1 MSAKV
6 AGMPWFS
13 ECRSTRCDFLT
24 LCSAGGQTTQGAGL
38 HTEPDLVDAGRV
50 GGNPKAGMP
59 TGSHAAAASSAATGK
74 TPKFVPEG
82 AALKAGMPTGAES
95 LDKEFSRGTPGA
107 ELAARKSAAQGVR
120 ALDRQLDKEF
130 GIVSTTS
137 QGAASHFAGAEQDS
151 AHGARDGL
159 HELVPGDADTVV
171 APKEAIDEVEGKW
184 SNQGVGAGSP
194 ASHSRTKHHKNK
206 WWAGR

>member
-1 MSAKV
+1 M
-6 AGMPWFS
+6 
-13 ECRSTRCDFLT
+13 
-24 LCSAGGQTTQGAGL
+24 QGAGM
-38 HTEPDLVDAGRV
+38 HTEPDLVDAGLI

-59 TGSHAAAASSAATGK
+59 TGSHAAAAISAATGK

-95 LDKEFSRGTPGA
+95 LENEFSTGTAGA
-107 ELAARKSAAQGVR
+107 ELAARKAAQGVR

-130 GIVSTTS
+130 GVVSTTS
-137 QGAASHFAGAEQDS
+137 KGAASHFAGAEQDS

-159 HELVPGDADTVV
+159 HELVPGDADMVV
-171 APKEAIDEVEGKW
+171 APKEAIDEVEGKV
-184 SNQGVGAGSP
+184 SHQGVGAGSP
-194 ASHSRTKHHKNK
+194 ATHDRRTKHHKNK

>member
-1 MSAKV
+1 MRPPCDTQAVSAQVYCSAGIASVLDSLLVCSHARHLSPYEDTLCRQKLQ
-6 AGMPWFS
+6 GMPWFS
-13 ECRSTRCDFLT
+13 ECRSTGCDFLT

-107 ELAARKSAAQGVR
+107 ELAARKSAAQG
-120 ALDRQLDKEF
+120 
-130 GIVSTTS
+130 
-137 QGAASHFAGAEQDS
+137 
-151 AHGARDGL
+151 
-159 HELVPGDADTVV
+159 
-171 APKEAIDEVEGKW
+171 
-184 SNQGVGAGSP
+184 
-194 ASHSRTKHHKNK
+194 
-206 WWAGR
+206 